1 MAETDE
7 ELIGLICR
15 QTTLTEDEARTKLAE
30 HKGDPIEVIKAFL
43 DVKPVPKKALNT
55 NQMIF
60 NEIEQFM
67 GSVSSTRISRT
78 PK

>member
-1 MAETDE
+1 MAETD

-15 QTTLTEDEARTKLAE
+15 QTTFTEEEAKLKLAE
-30 HKGDPIEVIKAFL
+30 HKGDAIEVIKAFL
-43 DVKPVPKKALNT
+43 QVKPVPKKTLNT

-67 GSVSSTRISRT
+67 GSVSSTRIS
-78 PK
+78 KSLK